1 MDKKY
6 DYLIVGAGLFGAVFA
21 ERITAIG
28 KSCLVI
34 DKRPHIGGNVFC
46 EDMDGIQVHKY
57 GPHVFHTHNK
67 EIWQYVNSFAS
78 FNRFTYSPLACYQE
92 RLFNLPFNM
101 NTFNRL
107 WNVQTPTEAKMKIAE
122 QCEKNADI
130 IEPANL
136 EEQAL
141 KTCGEDIYRFFIKG
155 YTEKQWGKSAKELP
169 PFIIKRIT
177 FRFIYD
183 NNYFDDPFQG
193 IPVGGYNQ
201 IIEKMLNKS
210 EVLLNTDFFR
220 HRAQFIELAPKI
232 VFTGCIDEFFDYR
245 LGKLEYRSLR
255 FEHKRIETENF
266 QGNTVINYTER
277 DVPYTRVIEHK
288 HFDFGQQPFT
298 IVTHEYPATCSE
310 QNEPYYPV
318 NDMPNMK
325 LYNRY
330 LELAATC
337 PNIAFR
343 GRLGQYSYFDMDD
356 TIESALWSVSK
367 ELQLFTSF

>member
-1 MDKKY
+1 MGKKY

-21 ERITAIG
+21 ERVTAAR

-34 DKRPHIGGNVFC
+34 DKRPHIGGNMFC
-46 EDMDGIQVHKY
+46 KNVDGIRVHKY
-57 GPHVFHTHNK
+57 GPHIFHTHNE
-67 EIWQYVNSFAS
+67 EIWQYINSFAS
-78 FNRFTYSPLACYQE
+78 FNRFTYSPLACYQ
-92 RLFNLPFNM
+92 RQLFNLPFNM

-107 WNVQTPTEAKMKIAE
+107 WNVKTPSEAKLEIAE
-122 QCEKNADI
+122 QCEKYAGI

-141 KTCGEDIYRFFIKG
+141 KTCGDDIYRFFIKG

-169 PFIIKRIT
+169 PFIIKRIP

-201 IIEKMLNKS
+201 IIEKMLYKS
-210 EVLLNTDFFR
+210 KVKLNTDYFKQRERFNEI
-220 HRAQFIELAPKI
+220 ADKI
-232 VFTGCIDEFFDYR
+232 VFTGCIDEFFDYQ
-245 LGKLEYRSLR
+245 LGRLEYRSLR
-255 FEHKRIETENF
+255 FEHKRMETANF

-277 DVPYTRVIEHK
+277 EVPYTRVIEHK
-288 HFDFGQQPFT
+288 HFEFGQQSFT
-298 IVTHEYPATCSE
+298 IVTHEYPATFSK
-310 QNEPYYPV
+310 NSEPYYPI
-318 NDMPNMK
+318 NNASNMK

-330 LELAATC
+330 KELAANY
-337 PNIAFR
+337 PNILFG

-356 TIESALWSVSK
+356 TIESALSLASK
-367 ELQLFTSF
+367 EL